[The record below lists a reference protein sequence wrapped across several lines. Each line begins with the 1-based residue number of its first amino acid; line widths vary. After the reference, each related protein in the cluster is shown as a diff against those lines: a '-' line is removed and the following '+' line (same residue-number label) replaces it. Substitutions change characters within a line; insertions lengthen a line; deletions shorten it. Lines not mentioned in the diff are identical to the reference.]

1 MPDECFCPE
10 NPQPVHRLSRFSS
23 NSIIVFQKKNARS
36 QLTGQKIPCNFYI
49 LTPTPPPPLFWN
61 YRGCSV
67 RDRDYLVQISLYQ
80 TLPDS
85 SSLRKNNASH
95 RKKFENSVPCD
106 SGLRHRLFQMSNN
119 NYPSI
124 PFMHNGVSFHFSVF
138 LKKSQ
143 EGHVKK
149 HVLFFQLINIRQK
162 CLPNSLFRT
171 SISILLFLIKNQKC
185 ISY

>member
-1 MPDECFCPE
+1 MNVFVLEIPSLSTDFPVFHQTVQQCF
-10 NPQPVHRLSRFSS
+10 R
-23 NSIIVFQKKNARS
+23 KNARS

-95 RKKFENSVPCD
+95 RKKFENSVPYG
-106 SGLRHRLFQMSNN
+106 SGLGHRLFQMSNN

-143 EGHVKK
+143 EGHVKN
-149 HVLFFQLINIRQK
+149 HVLFLQLINIRQK
-162 CLPNSLFRT
+162 CSTQLF
-171 SISILLFLIKNQKC
+171 ISNLDQHFIVFN
-185 ISY
+185 

>member
-1 MPDECFCPE
+1 MPDECFCPG

-61 YRGCSV
+61 YRGCCV

-85 SSLRKNNASH
+85 SSLRKNNTSH
-95 RKKFENSVPCD
+95 RKKF
-106 SGLRHRLFQMSNN
+106 RKKI
-119 NYPSI
+119 PSRVTVVWDTGYSRCLI
-124 PFMHNGVSFHFSVF
+124 IIIRRFLSCITGYLSISQSF
-138 LKKSQ
+138 LKK
-143 EGHVKK
+143 VK
-149 HVLFFQLINIRQK
+149 RAM
-162 CLPNSLFRT
+162 
-171 SISILLFLIKNQKC
+171 
-185 ISY
+185 